1 MLAEGA
7 KTLRQDCVQCALESA
22 KAGVMEQ
29 ESEEEQEKRR
39 KRWEEGKDEE
49 GLLGLSKVC
58 AKT

>member
-1 MLAEGA
+1 
-7 KTLRQDCVQCALESA
+7 
-22 KAGVMEQ
+22 MEQ